1 MATLLSGGTS
11 VKVEKGDTLET
22 IARDY
27 KSQSGNKTV
36 QQLAALNNITGPKYY
51 ISVGQTIKLK
61 ASSSSESTSSKTTSN
76 KATITHFG
84 LQSDADVRTL
94 FATWSWTKE
103 STEEYKVMWS
113 YTTGAGV
120 WFIGNESTTK
130 HKQSVYTAPESAKK
144 VKFKVQPVA
153 KKETKN
159 NKQVAKW
166 TADWSTEKIYD
177 FANTP
182 PQTPSGLQAEING
195 YKLTASLS
203 EQSNLYATSIEF
215 QVWKD
220 SNNKRSKFTSGTAK
234 LDSLG
239 FASYTC
245 TVSAGPSYLVRCR
258 SVDGKETSEWSEL
271 VVAGGTIAPAAV
283 KEITELKVISDTEI
297 KVDWN
302 GIPNATSETV
312 YEVQYTTEKRWFDSS
327 DGNVTI
333 VNIDAKPDGVHV
345 AHTEITGLQTGEEY
359 FFRVRA
365 KNGAAGPASAWTK
378 IKSVILGKAPDAPT
392 TWSNTTT
399 SVVGD
404 NIYLYWMHN
413 SEDGSS
419 QTWAQV
425 DMIIN
430 GTTTTYTVKNPVQT
444 TAPNGSAYE
453 TTIINGTTYV
463 KIGRLW
469 VAKLSEEN
477 KDQTTSCIFKT
488 DDYEEGVDIKWRVKT
503 AGILTKSNGDPEY
516 GPYSTTRTI
525 TVNAYPTLSL
535 DILRKNVN
543 YIESIDDEFID
554 SLEPINDDL
563 VERFPFYISGEVD
576 YSPHQRPIGYHV
588 SIASMEKYWTVDAI
602 GNEIMVNEGQ
612 ELYSSYFNTDTDLL
626 LEMTPANI
634 DLQNN
639 MSYKVTCI
647 VSMSSG
653 LTATATYDFS
663 VRWTEERY
671 VTNAEIS
678 IDRDSLTA
686 NIRPYCERENIIYKV
701 VYHEP
706 TTDVYIATQVESIA
720 PTGIPLEGV
729 TTTDGKQVFL
739 SIRHNDIT
747 GEDDEIYYYEDYVV
761 GNVVYRLVSRDPASG
776 TYSELQTILTAPT
789 GVPLPG
795 ITTTNGKQ
803 VFMTSQYNDEPT
815 DDDVVYYYEDIDPS
829 VLPDVT
835 LAVYRRE
842 YDGRFVEIQNG
853 MTGMETATDPHPSL
867 DFARYRIVS
876 TANKTGAV
884 YFYDVPGVPV
894 EEKSI
899 VIQWDE
905 QWSNFDSTDNP
916 DALEQPPWAGSM
928 LKLPYNIDISTD
940 YDNDLSLVSYIG
952 RRSPVSYYGTIHNE
966 TATWKVDIDSTDVDT
981 LYAIR
986 RLASWMGDVYVR
998 EPSGS
1003 GYWANISV
1011 SFSQTHLELTI
1022 PVTFKITRVEGG
1034 L

>member
-1 MATLLSGGTS
+1 MGILSGAKDK
-11 VKVEKGDTLET
+11 VKVVIGDKIKDFAEQY
-22 IARDY
+22 I
-27 KSQSGNKTV
+27 SESGGKTW
-36 QQLAALNNITGPKYY
+36 QQLAAMNELTGPDY
-51 ISVGQTIKLK
+51 SMQVGQTITLK
-61 ASSSSESTSSKTTSN
+61 GSSGSGSGSGSTSPTKISN
-76 KATITHFG
+76 KVKIKLFG
-84 LQSDADVRTL
+84 LQAEATDARTL
-94 FATWSWTKE
+94 FATWSWDKDH
-103 STEEYKVMWS
+103 TEEYKVMWY
-113 YTTGAGV
+113 YTTGTGV
-120 WFIGNESTTK
+120 WFVGNDSTTK
-130 HKQSVYTAPESAKK
+130 YKQSVYTAPESAKK
-144 VKFKVQPVA
+144 VKFKVKPIA
-153 KKETKN
+153 KKKKENGKE
-159 NKQVAKW
+159 VARW
-166 TADWSTEKIYD
+166 IADWSTEKIYN
-177 FANTP
+177 FADTP
-182 PQTPSGLQAEING
+182 PQVPSGLQAEING

-203 EQSNLYATSIEF
+203 NQHNLYAKSIEF
-215 QVWKD
+215 QVYKETNKD
-220 SNNKRSKFTSGTAK
+220 GVLTRSKHTSGTAK
-234 LDSLG
+234 LDDQG
-239 FASYTC
+239 FASYAC
-245 TVSAGPSYLVRCR
+245 TVSAGPSYEVRCR
-258 SVDGKETSEWSEL
+258 SVDGKEKSDWTDF
-271 VVAGGTIAPAAV
+271 VVAGGTAAPAAI
-283 KEITELKVISDTEI
+283 KEITKLKVVTPTEI

-302 GIPNATSETV
+302 GVPNPTSQTE
-312 YEVQYTTEKRWFDSS
+312 YEVQYTLKERWFDSS
-327 DGNVTI
+327 DGNVSAVT
-333 VNIDAKPDGVHV
+333 VRAKPDGVQGPHV
-345 AHTEITGLQTGEEY
+345 AHADITGLESGAEY

-365 KNGAAGPASAWTK
+365 KNGDAASAWTK
-378 IKSVILGKAPDAPT
+378 TKSIILGKVPEAPT

-399 SVVGD
+399 AVVAED
-404 NIYLYWMHN
+404 LYLYWMHN

-419 QTWAQV
+419 QTYAIV
-425 DMIIN
+425 EMTRN

-444 TAPNGSAYE
+444 TDPHGNAYE
-453 TTIINGTTYV
+453 TTRINGTTYV
-463 KIGRLW
+463 KLGRLW
-469 VAKLSEEN
+469 VAKLSEED
-477 KDQTTSCIFKT
+477 KDKTTSCIFKT
-488 DDYEEGVDIKWRVKT
+488 DDYEEGVNIKWRVKT
-503 AGILTKSNGDPEY
+503 AGILKDSNGDPKY
-516 GPYSTTRTI
+516 GPFSATRTI
-525 TVNAYPTLSL
+525 TVNAPPTLSL
-535 DILRKNVN
+535 DILRKTNN
-543 YIESIDDEFID
+543 NSMES
-554 SLEPINDDL
+554 INDDPI
-563 VERFPFYISGEVD
+563 ERFPFYISGIAG
-576 YSPHQRPIGYHV
+576 PNPPQKPIGYHV
-588 SIASMEKYWTVDAI
+588 TITSMEKYWTVDAI
-602 GNEIMVNEGQ
+602 GNETIVNEGQ
-612 ELYSSYFNTDTDLL
+612 ELYSSYFNTDKDLL
-626 LEMTPANI
+626 LEMTPSSV

-639 MSYKVTCI
+639 VSYKITCV

-653 LTATATYDFS
+653 LTATATYEFS

-739 SIRHNDIT
+739 SMQYNPIT
-747 GEDDEIYYYEDYVV
+747 DEDEEVYYYEDYVV

-776 TYSELQTILTAPT
+776 TYLELQTILTAPA

-853 MTGMETATDPHPSL
+853 MTGKETATDPHPSL

-876 TANKTGAV
+876 TSNETGAV

-894 EEKSI
+894 GEKSI

-916 DALEQPPWAGSM
+916 DVLEQPPWAGSM

-940 YDNDLSLVSYIG
+940 HDKDLSLVSYIG
-952 RRSPVSYYGTIHNE
+952 RRNPVSYYGTIHNE
-966 TATWKVDIDSTDVDT
+966 TATWKVDIDSKDVDT

-986 RLASWMGDVYVR
+986 RLAAWMGDVYVR

-1011 SFSQTHLELTI
+1011 SFSQTHREVTI
-1022 PVTFKITRVEGG
+1022 PVSFKITRVEGG